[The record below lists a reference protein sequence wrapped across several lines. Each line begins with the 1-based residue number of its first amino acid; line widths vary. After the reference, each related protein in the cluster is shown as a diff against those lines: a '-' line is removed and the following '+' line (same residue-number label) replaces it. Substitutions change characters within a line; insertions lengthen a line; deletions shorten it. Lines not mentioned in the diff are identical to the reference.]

1 MGAHTIIVPN
11 NAFVQGSH
19 DEALEDH
26 DPRPLY
32 PTSAQIH
39 YETVMKLQQPPP
51 AVKTREAE
59 TQMKDVREA
68 GTSMEGREGLDSIQ
82 ERLARGRTD
91 LSREEGTGLFSQ
103 GAWGSLFS

>member
-1 MGAHTIIVPN
+1 MPN
-11 NAFVQGSH
+11 IAFVQGSN
-19 DEALEDH
+19 DEALKDH
-26 DPRPLY
+26 DAHPLY

-51 AVKTREAE
+51 AVRTREAE

-68 GTSMEGREGLDSIQ
+68 GTSMEGREGLDIIQ

-91 LSREEGTGLFSQ
+91 LSREEGTGLFSK
-103 GAWGSLFS
+103 GAL